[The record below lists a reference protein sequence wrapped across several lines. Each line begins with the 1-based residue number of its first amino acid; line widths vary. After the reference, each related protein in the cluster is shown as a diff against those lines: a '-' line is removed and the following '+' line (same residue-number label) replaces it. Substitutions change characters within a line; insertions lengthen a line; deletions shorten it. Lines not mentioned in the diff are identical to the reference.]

1 MAVIRVNKTE
11 NYTVMSNTHFKEKQ
25 MSLKAKGLLSMMLSL
40 PTNWDY
46 SISGLAAISKEN
58 ESAIK
63 SALSELKAFG
73 YLVVTKKLPNETE
86 TGRIEYTYDIYEL
99 PQSKQEAEKQEIEKQ
114 GVEIQGVENPPQL
127 NTNKSITNESI
138 TNVSNTDI
146 QPETRKRF
154 KAPTLDEVKAYCQE
168 RKNNI
173 DPERFIDY
181 YTAKGW
187 KIGKQPMKD
196 WKAAVRTWEKN
207 KFNDNSAQATPNNA
221 NPGFDD
227 WINNFMGQKEGV

>member
-1 MAVIRVNKTE
+1 MAVIRINKTD
-11 NYTVMSNTHFKEKQ
+11 NYTVMSNTHFKEKK

-40 PTNWDY
+40 PTDWDY
-46 SISGLAAISKEN
+46 SISGLAAISKEK

-63 SALSELKAFG
+63 STLSELKKFG
-73 YLVVTKKLPNETE
+73 YLVVTKKLPNETK

-99 PQSKQEAEKQEIEKQ
+99 PQNKQAEEKQGIEKQ
-114 GVEIQGVENPPQL
+114 GVEFQGVENQGQL
-127 NTNKSITNESI
+127 NTDKSI
-138 TNVSNTDI
+138 TNVSNTNVSNTDI
-146 QPETRKRF
+146 PPETKKF
-154 KAPTLDEVKAYCQE
+154 KKPTLDEVRAYCQS
-168 RKNNI
+168 RQNNI

-207 KFNDNSAQATPNNA
+207 KFDSPAPAQEAPQKS
-221 NPGFDD
+221 NPGFDE
-227 WINNFMGQKEGV
+227 WMNNFMGQKEGK

>member
-1 MAVIRVNKTE
+1 MAVIRINKTT

-25 MSLKAKGLLSMMLSL
+25 MSLKAKGLLSLMLSL
-40 PTNWDY
+40 PDNWDY
-46 SISGLAAISKEN
+46 SIAGLETLTKDGKDSIMTALAEL
-58 ESAIK
+58 ES
-63 SALSELKAFG
+63 FG
-73 YLVVTKKLPNETE
+73 YLVRTKTTDKRGRF
-86 TGRIEYTYDIYEL
+86 TGYDYDIYEN
-99 PQSKQEAEKQEIEKQ
+99 PNTENPPTENPYAENPNT
-114 GVEIQGVENPPQL
+114 ENPPQL
-127 NTNKSITNESI
+127 NTNKSITDVSN

-146 QPETRKRF
+146 QPATEKRF

-168 RKNNI
+168 RKNKI

-207 KFNDNSAQATPNNA
+207 NFNNTPAPTQEAPQANE
-221 NPGFDD
+221 GFDE
-227 WINNFMGQKEGV
+227 WMNNFMKEGK